1 MLDLTIK
8 QGQNVKQLNKHIL
21 TYILL
26 LLTLVVIGIMAWKI
40 TNVKDGVIEQA
51 CESLIED
58 LTGLD
63 IDLSP
68 EDKEASRQQLYWS

>member
-1 MLDLTIK
+1 M
-8 QGQNVKQLNKHIL
+8 KQLNKHIL